1 MSLGS
6 NVDSNISTAHSQR
19 KDRRHHLPLFRL
31 WVQNLVHK
39 SKTQVQNL
47 AQFCFPRKDTEK
59 LGSAEAI
66 AIIRA
71 GAIAL
76 CREVERA
83 GPGQPGDRTFRDF
96 IFMSSARA

>member
-59 LGSAEAI
+59 LEQVQQRPLQLSGLEQLLCAE
-66 AIIRA
+66 R
-71 GAIAL
+71 L
-76 CREVERA
+76 RELDLVSLET
-83 GPGQPGDRTFRDF
+83 GPLG
-96 IFMSSARA
+96 I

>member
-6 NVDSNISTAHSQR
+6 NIDSNISTAHSQR

-59 LGSAEAI
+59 LEQVQQRPLQLSGLEQLLCAE
-66 AIIRA
+66 R
-71 GAIAL
+71 L
-76 CREVERA
+76 RELDLVSLET
-83 GPGQPGDRTFRDF
+83 GPLG
-96 IFMSSARA
+96 I

>member
-59 LGSAEAI
+59 LEQVQQRPLQLSGLEQLLCAERLRELDLVSLETGSLGI
-66 AIIRA
+66 
-71 GAIAL
+71 
-76 CREVERA
+76 
-83 GPGQPGDRTFRDF
+83 
-96 IFMSSARA
+96 